1 MVRDIEEM
9 FVIMDDVTKINTKIG
24 GLGEATR
31 YWTNLRLDSAER
43 KYSKIVVETW
53 KGTKEFKA
61 ERGEYLN
68 FICIGKTVSIESS
81 FRNPATDGCSTYQI
95 AYFPEVTSVEATP
108 IY

>member
-1 MVRDIEEM
+1 M

-31 YWTNLRLDSAER
+31 YCGEATRYWANLRLDSAKR

-53 KGTKEFKA
+53 KGTKEFRA

-81 FRNPATDGCSTYQI
+81 FRDPATDECSTHQI

-108 IY
+108 IS